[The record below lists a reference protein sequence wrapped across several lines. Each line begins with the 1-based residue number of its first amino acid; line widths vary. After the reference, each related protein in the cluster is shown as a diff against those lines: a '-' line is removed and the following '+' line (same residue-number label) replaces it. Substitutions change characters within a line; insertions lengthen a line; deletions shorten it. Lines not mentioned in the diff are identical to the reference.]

1 MFFLLLFY
9 FIFSLAFNTYLVYT
23 IRLFLEKKEELETHV
38 TDEKKPKKKKI
49 TPQVC
54 MILVLRVAGKTLNM
68 VQIVM

>member
-1 MFFLLLFY
+1 MFFLLLFC
-9 FIFSLAFNTYLVYT
+9 FVFSLAFNTYLVYT

-38 TDEKKPKKKKI
+38 TDEKKKKKKI

>member
-1 MFFLLLFY
+1 MFFLLLFC
-9 FIFSLAFNTYLVYT
+9 FVFSLAFNTYLVYT

-38 TDEKKPKKKKI
+38 TDEKKNKKKKI

-54 MILVLRVAGKTLNM
+54 MILVLRVAGKTLNV